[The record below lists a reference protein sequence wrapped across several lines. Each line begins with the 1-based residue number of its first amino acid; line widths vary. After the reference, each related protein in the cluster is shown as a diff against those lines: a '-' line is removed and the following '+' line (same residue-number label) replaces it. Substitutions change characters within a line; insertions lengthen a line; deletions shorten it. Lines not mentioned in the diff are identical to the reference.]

1 MRIANAMP
9 TVFIVH
15 CRPKDYYAA
24 AKRNNKDRKIMQ
36 IPLFLGAIA
45 IFYVSSAVKSPPYA
59 VCLHCRH
66 LIHLSARQNNNNGK
80 VASLK
85 LDGCVLVEI
94 FSGQIKT
101 WNHPKIKALNG
112 DNVPDG
118 KIVVVHRMHGSSSTS
133 GTTQY
138 LRQVAIDL
146 DCPKKWP
153 EKMNGG
159 ANVGSKVGTNGVWF
173 SDGSDVAAQGSSGVL
188 AKLRCLTG
196 LVGLR
201 G

>member
-1 MRIANAMP
+1 MQTA
-9 TVFIVH
+9 FIVH
-15 CRPKDYYAA
+15 CRPKDYYDA

-45 IFYVSSAVKSPPYA
+45 IFYVRSAIELHLCT
-59 VCLHCRH
+59 VCLHCHYLR
-66 LIHLSARQNNNNGK
+66 HLSAHQNNNNGK
-80 VASLK
+80 VSSLK
-85 LDGCVLVEI
+85 LDGCLLVEI

-101 WNHPKIKALNG
+101 WDNPRIKALNG
-112 DNVPDG
+112 GNVPDG

-146 DCPKKWP
+146 NCPKKWP
-153 EKMNGG
+153 DKMNGG

-173 SDGSDVAAQGSSGVL
+173 ADGSDVAAQGSSGVL

-201 G
+201 R